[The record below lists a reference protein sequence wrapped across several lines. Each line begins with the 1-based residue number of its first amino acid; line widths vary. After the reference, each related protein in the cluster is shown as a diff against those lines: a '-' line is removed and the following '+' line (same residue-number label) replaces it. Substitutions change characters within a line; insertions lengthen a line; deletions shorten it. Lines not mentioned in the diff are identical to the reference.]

1 MADQINNP
9 ATELIATV
17 GTERTP
23 VNTARSS
30 AIMAAGTLFSRVLGF
45 AKGVLIAVALGTTG
59 GGLSDIFDISNT
71 LPNLI
76 YIMLAGGVFN
86 VILVPQIIKA
96 SRLPDRGADFISR
109 IFTLGGLVLLGI
121 AILFTLLAPVL
132 VQVLTKDF
140 NPQQLALA
148 TSLAYLLL
156 PQIFFYGIYALLG
169 QLLNAN
175 NRFGAYMWA
184 PVLNNI
190 VAITGIGVFIAIW
203 GQAEANPHTVENW
216 SAAQTWILAGSTT
229 LGVVLQSIIL
239 IVPVKRLGLG
249 LRPKWGW
256 RGIGLGGTGKVAGW
270 ALSTMI
276 IGQLSF
282 MVINWVGSAATA
294 AKENPET
301 SDVAGMFV
309 FNRATDIYM
318 LPHSVIVLSIAT
330 IYFNQLSRSA
340 GQGNLRSLRNTT
352 SRLLRTVGVATV
364 FFAVVLLV
372 LAAPIGMLLSGGR
385 AQDGLTVG
393 IAVAILALGAPFF
406 SFNFMLNRVFYA
418 TEDAR
423 TPFFLQA
430 FIVIL
435 TVLSALIVAA
445 VPVSVLAF
453 SLLATL
459 TLVNFIAPVVTAMVL
474 RSKIGDFGIRRIV
487 RSHVQYAVG
496 ALFSA
501 VIGGLLMIGFG
512 GLDFGDGSFPGFVWQ
527 SFGHAVLVIAVVGSV
542 MALSYVLALRLM
554 NVKELND
561 VIGPLT
567 RRFSRTR
574 S

>member
-17 GTERTP
+17 GEERTP
-23 VNTARSS
+23 VNTAKSS
-30 AIMAAGTLFSRVLGF
+30 AIMAAGTLFSRALGF
-45 AKGVLIAVALGTTG
+45 VKGALIAVALGTTA
-59 GGLSDIFDISNT
+59 GGLADIFDIANT

-96 SRLPDRGADFISR
+96 SRRPDRGADFISR
-109 IFTLGGLVLLGI
+109 ILTLAALVLLVL
-121 AILFTLLAPVL
+121 AVAFTLLAGPL
-132 VQVLTKDF
+132 VTLLTKDF
-140 NPQQLALA
+140 NAEQLALG
-148 TSLAYLLL
+148 TQLAILLL
-156 PQIFFYGIYALLG
+156 PQIFFYGVYALLG

-190 VAITGIGVFIAIW
+190 VAIAGIGVFIAIW
-203 GQAEANPHTVENW
+203 GQAQANPHTVENW
-216 SAAQTWILAGSTT
+216 SGIQTWVLAGSTT
-229 LGVVLQSIIL
+229 LGVILQSIIL

-249 LRPKWGW
+249 LRPRWGW
-256 RGIGLGGTGKVAGW
+256 RGIGLGGTGKLAGW

-276 IGQLSF
+276 VGQLSF

-294 AKENPET
+294 AKDNPET
-301 SDVAGMFV
+301 ADIAGMFV
-309 FNRATDIYM
+309 FNRATDIYI

-340 GQGNLRSLRNTT
+340 GQGNFRSLRNTT

-364 FFAVVLLV
+364 FFAVVLFV

-385 AQDGLTVG
+385 PQDGLTVG
-393 IAVAILALGAPFF
+393 IAVAILALGSPFF

-423 TPFFLQA
+423 TPFFLQL
-430 FIVIL
+430 FTVIL

-453 SLLATL
+453 SLLGTL
-459 TLVNFIAPVVTAMVL
+459 TLVNFIAPVITSIVL
-474 RSKIGDFGIRRIV
+474 RAKLGDFGIRRII

-496 ALFSA
+496 ALFSG

-512 GLDFGDGSFPGFVWQ
+512 GLDFSDGSYSGFVWQ
-527 SFGHAVLVIAVVGSV
+527 SIWHALLVIAVVGSV

-554 NVKELND
+554 NVRELND
-561 VIGPLT
+561 VIAPII
-567 RRFSRTR
+567 RRISRAKT
-574 S
+574 

>member
-1 MADQINNP
+1 MADQTNNP

-17 GTERTP
+17 GAERTP
-23 VNTARSS
+23 VNTAKSS
-30 AIMAAGTLFSRVLGF
+30 AIMAAGTLLSRVLGF
-45 AKGVLIAVALGTTG
+45 GKGMLIAVALGTTG

-109 IFTLGGLVLLGI
+109 IFTLGALVLLGI
-121 AILFTLLAPVL
+121 TVLFTLLAPVL
-132 VQVLTKDF
+132 VQLLTTDF
-140 NPQQLALA
+140 SPQQLSLA
-148 TSLAYLLL
+148 TNLAFLLL
-156 PQIFFYGIYALLG
+156 PQIFFYGVYALLG

-184 PVLNNI
+184 PVLNNV
-190 VAITGIGVFIAIW
+190 VAIAGILVFIAVW
-203 GQAEANPHTVENW
+203 GQAEANPHTAETW
-216 SAAQTWILAGSTT
+216 SDAQTWLLAGTTT
-229 LGVVLQSIIL
+229 LGVIAQSVIL
-239 IVPVKRLGLG
+239 IIPVKRLGLG

-276 IGQLSF
+276 IGQLSY
-282 MVINWVGSAATA
+282 MVINKVGSAATA
-294 AKENPET
+294 AK
-301 SDVAGMFV
+301 SDPATADIAGMFV

-340 GQGNLRSLRNTT
+340 GLGNIRSLRNTT

-372 LAAPIGMLLSGGR
+372 LAVPIGMLLSGGR
-385 AQDGLTVG
+385 AQDGLIVG
-393 IAVAILALGAPFF
+393 IAVAILALSAPFY

-430 FIVIL
+430 FIVLL
-435 TVLSALIVAA
+435 TVLSALIVTA

-453 SLLATL
+453 SLLAIL
-459 TLVNFIAPVVTAMVL
+459 TMINVIAPVVTAIVL
-474 RSKIGDFGIRRIV
+474 RNKIGDFGIRGVI

-496 ALFSA
+496 ALFSGL
-501 VIGGLLMIGFG
+501 IGGLLMIGFG
-512 GLDFGDGSFPGFVWQ
+512 ALNFGGGTFSGFVWQ
-527 SFGHAVLVIAVVGSV
+527 SFGHAVLVSVIVGSV

-561 VIGPLT
+561 VLT
-567 RRFSRTR
+567 PILRRFSRTK